1 MVHLS
6 VLRHLFIIPQIP
18 FPSVRRDDV
27 LKYCALLKHNIR
39 NSKTDYGEPIMGK
52 KKISVGIIG
61 FGTVG
66 SGTARIL
73 LENRGILSERTGI
86 DIVLKR
92 IADKDVNRDRGITL
106 PKGVLT
112 ASAEDVLNDPDI
124 DIVVELVG
132 GLHPAKDFILAALR
146 NRKHVVTA
154 NKALLATEGNEIF
167 SEAQKQGVEIGFEAS
182 VAGGIPII
190 KVIREGLV
198 ANRLVAIYGIINGT
212 SNYILTKMTEEKVEF
227 ADALK
232 DAQRLG
238 YAEAD
243 PTFDIE
249 GIDSAHKLT
258 ILASLAYGIPLSL
271 DRVYQEGITRITSQ
285 DIEFASELGYKVKLL
300 AITKAGDG
308 GIEMRVHPTMIP
320 SEYLISKVDGVFNAV
335 YVEGDAVGSTLYYGR
350 GAGDMPTGS
359 AVVADIVD
367 IGRNI
372 VSGGVRRVAWLAGD
386 AGKKIRKMEEIE
398 SMYYFRFSALDKP
411 GVLSNISGILGKYN
425 ISIASVIQKGR
436 SVSGSVPLVVLTHRA
451 KERDVLDA
459 VGEIDRL
466 PVVSDRTLFVR
477 VEGTE

>member
-1 MVHLS
+1 
-6 VLRHLFIIPQIP
+6 
-18 FPSVRRDDV
+18 
-27 LKYCALLKHNIR
+27 
-39 NSKTDYGEPIMGK
+39 MGK
-52 KKISVGIIG
+52 AKITVGIIG

-66 SGTARIL
+66 TGTAKIL
-73 LENRGILSERTGI
+73 LEHRDILAERTGFEI
-86 DIVLKR
+86 LLKR
-92 IADKDVNRDRGITL
+92 VADKDVIRDRGVAL
-106 PKGVLT
+106 RKGVLT
-112 ASAEDVLNDPDI
+112 GDAKDVLSDPDI
-124 DIVVELVG
+124 DVVVELVG
-132 GLHPAKDFILAALR
+132 GLHPAKEFILAAIR

-167 SEAQKQGVEIGFEAS
+167 SEARKYGVEVGFEAS

-198 ANRLVAIYGIINGT
+198 ANNVMAIYGIINGT

-227 ADALK
+227 SDALR
-232 DAQRLG
+232 DAQQLG

-258 ILASLAYGIPLSL
+258 ILSSLAHGIPLSL
-271 DRVYQEGITRITSQ
+271 DDVYKEGITRITSQ

-300 AITKAGDG
+300 AITKASEGEV
-308 GIEMRVHPTMIP
+308 EMRVHPTMVP

-335 YVEGDAVGSTLYYGR
+335 YVEGDSVGATLYYGR

-372 VSGGVRRVAWLAGD
+372 VCGAVGRVPLISAG
-386 AGKKIRKMEEIE
+386 AAKKRKIRKMEGIE

-411 GVLSNISGILGKYN
+411 GVLSSISGILGKHN

-436 SVSGSVPLVVLTHRA
+436 RIGGSVPLVVLTHMA
-451 KERDVLDA
+451 SERDVLRA
-459 VGEIDRL
+459 IGEIDDL
-466 PVVSDRTLFVR
+466 DVVSDKTLFVR
-477 VEGTE
+477 VEGKEA